1 MKSGFSLSIDTQATE
16 LAVIMVK
23 YLEALSFE
31 VTDRPRQRPRSGIS
45 QKCYCSS
52 AQEFILG
59 SSVGQDRLTLVPDPP
74 LITARIRTESDQL
87 WTCDGTSRSCHFTV
101 HWHRGSFFL
110 YPGVNLITIL
120 QAQNVPQKWAEISNA
135 LLTALEHNPLLRHN
149 FSSQRCNHI
158 VK

>member
-1 MKSGFSLSIDTQATE
+1 MISCRLIGYSIMKSGFSLSIDTQATE
-16 LAVIMVK
+16 LSVIMVK

-45 QKCYCSS
+45 QKCCCPF

-74 LITARIRTESDQL
+74 LITARVRTKSDQL

-101 HWHRGSFFL
+101 HWHRGSFFQL
-110 YPGVNLITIL
+110 PRSQFEIVLL
-120 QAQNVPQKWAEISNA
+120 AQNVP
-135 LLTALEHNPLLRHN
+135 
-149 FSSQRCNHI
+149 
-158 VK
+158 